1 MGKKPTMLVKVL
13 LICNTI
19 GLAKL
24 ARHIDHHGYH
34 DVPMHGS
41 KAQSHQIPTDLERT
55 LLQEEEGSWEAAG
68 RRADVPEYPVSIAY
82 PHQGEREQ
90 LEAVSPPSQNG

>member
-19 GLAKL
+19 GLVKL
-24 ARHIDHHGYH
+24 TRHIDHHGYH
-34 DVPMHGS
+34 NVPMHGS
-41 KAQSHQIPTDLERT
+41 KGQSHETPTDTERALLEG
-55 LLQEEEGSWEAAG
+55 EGSWEAAG
-68 RRADVPEYPVSIAY
+68 HRADVPDYLVSITY

-90 LEAVSPPSQNG
+90 LEAAGPPAQNG

>member
-1 MGKKPTMLVKVL
+1 MGKKPAMLVKVL

-24 ARHIDHHGYH
+24 ARHVDHHGYH
-34 DVPMHGS
+34 SAPMHGS
-41 KAQSHQIPTDLERT
+41 KAQSHETPTDPERA

-68 RRADVPEYPVSIAY
+68 HRADVPDYPVSIAY
-82 PHQGEREQ
+82 PHQEEREQ
-90 LEAVSPPSQNG
+90 LEAASPPSRNG